1 MASGAHGTIGD
12 APGVTEPVEV
22 HVVSHTHWDREWY
35 KPAVRFRQQL
45 VAQVTEQSEGN
56 IYDVY
61 FTSFVMQ

>member
-1 MASGAHGTIGD
+1 MDTKKLEAL
-12 APGVTEPVEV
+12 
-22 HVVSHTHWDREWY
+22 
-35 KPAVRFRQQL
+35 RQKL